1 MSFAPPLCRLA
12 PRSTLS
18 TEEHFCNARVPI
30 PHTPPRERSLAR
42 TMPLIY
48 AFVAR
53 RTTVLAEYTNYSGNF
68 STIATQVGPRA
79 RRARWETRE
88 SARGGPSVPAVG
100 SSGFGRS
107 RARVRME
114 TRDPRDDDDERAR
127 VRSRDDDDDDDD

>member
-1 MSFAPPLCRLA
+1 
-12 PRSTLS
+12 
-18 TEEHFCNARVPI
+18 
-30 PHTPPRERSLAR
+30 
-42 TMPLIY
+42 MPLIY

-100 SSGFGRS
+100 SSSS

-114 TRDPRDDDDERAR
+114 TRDPRGDDDERAR

>member
-1 MSFAPPLCRLA
+1 
-12 PRSTLS
+12 
-18 TEEHFCNARVPI
+18 
-30 PHTPPRERSLAR
+30 
-42 TMPLIY
+42 MPLIY

-79 RRARWETRE
+79 SRAMGNARERARG
-88 SARGGPSVPAVG
+88 SSVPAVG

-114 TRDPRDDDDERAR
+114 TRDPRGDDDERAR
-127 VRSRDDDDDDDD
+127 VRSRDDDDDDDDDD

>member
-88 SARGGPSVPAVG
+88 SARGVQACPR
-100 SSGFGRS
+100 SGRRDSGV
-107 RARVRME
+107 RAR
-114 TRDPRDDDDERAR
+114 A
-127 VRSRDDDDDDDD
+127 

>member
-1 MSFAPPLCRLA
+1 
-12 PRSTLS
+12 
-18 TEEHFCNARVPI
+18 
-30 PHTPPRERSLAR
+30 
-42 TMPLIY
+42 MPLIY

-100 SSGFGRS
+100 SSGFARS
-107 RARVRME
+107 RARENGDARS
-114 TRDPRDDDDERAR
+114 RGDDDERAR
-127 VRSRDDDDDDDD
+127 VCSRDDD